1 MSGSIADHEALRLAL
16 EVYERAERIAG
27 LVQSTFCDEL
37 ADDAYLA
44 LTRLSILCGHD
55 LGSPSATALDFA
67 TRRVRAF
74 NNMTGKAV

>member
-1 MSGSIADHEALRLAL
+1 MGSFADHEALRLAL

-27 LVQSTFCDEL
+27 LVQTTFCDEL

-44 LTRLSILCGHD
+44 LTRLAIRCGHD

-67 TRRVRAF
+67 KRRVRAF
-74 NNMTGKAV
+74 NTMTGKAA